1 VVAIALLYFSIQAVS
16 FSVTPNLASSETP
29 LADAAQVL
37 MGASGAALLALGAVF
52 SISGN
57 ISASILSA
65 PRMTFA
71 LARDGALPAWFSRV
85 SPRFHTPS
93 NSVLFY
99 GAISLVLALS
109 GTFIWLAVMST
120 LVRLLLYGM
129 CIASLPRLEKVV
141 GEHAG
146 QYRLPGGWSIPVFA
160 FLLCLWLVAQASMTA
175 WLTVLAFIALGS
187 ALYASSHRSKRG
199 KPAVG

>member
-1 VVAIALLYFSIQAVS
+1 
-16 FSVTPNLASSETP
+16 
-29 LADAAQVL
+29 
-37 MGASGAALLALGAVF
+37 
-52 SISGN
+52 
-57 ISASILSA
+57 
-65 PRMTFA
+65 MTYA
-71 LARDGALPAWFSRV
+71 LARDGALPAWFSHV

-120 LVRLLLYGM
+120 LVRLLAYGM

-141 GEHAG
+141 GEHEG
-146 QYRLPGGWSIPVFA
+146 QFRLPGGWLIPVTA
-160 FLLCLWLVAQASMTA
+160 LLLCLWLVTQASVTA

-187 ALYASSHRSKRG
+187 ALYASSHRST
-199 KPAVG
+199 PAHPAGR